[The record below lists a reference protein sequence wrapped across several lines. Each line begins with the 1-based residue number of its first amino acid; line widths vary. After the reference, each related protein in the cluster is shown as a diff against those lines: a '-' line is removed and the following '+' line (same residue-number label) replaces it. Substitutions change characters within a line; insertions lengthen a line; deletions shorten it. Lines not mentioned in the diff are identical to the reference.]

1 MFRFLQH
8 PRVIEIGRYAGYAL
22 FFVLVLMLS
31 IPLTFPTRQLK
42 SFLARQ
48 ARAQGY
54 PLEIEDLTLR
64 GLGGIEVAGVRLTL
78 PGKEGVPGEN
88 GAVGPATPEAELRID
103 KLTARVALLPALFG
117 KTIDVTF
124 DVEAGGGR
132 LEGGHVVRKGED
144 IDVEIAKLD
153 GLGLGEMGIGR
164 RVLGGQKLTG
174 DLDGDLNG
182 NAKVH
187 WGGGTDDLT
196 GAVDLELVDALLKS
210 PELNLEGGLKLTD
223 LSMGTLTLKVRMG
236 LKSSIAALANQRGA
250 EKATVVHIEQM
261 EAVGDQLELVTDE
274 TSHILIPPGKGGWR
288 AATIQLHFAFALP
301 DKPAK
306 GKADKA
312 KDKKKGEEGDE
323 EESAAKK
330 EAKPEASDR
339 LKWASILTMAGAK
352 LKPFE
357 RNGFIGIG
365 CVGPVTRPQCKPE
378 LPTVTTGTRG
388 KGETGPGGPTP
399 PRAEEKKP
407 ETPPPAAEPVP
418 TPPPVEF
425 KPAVRPEPPTPPPPV
440 PQPEPPPISTPQP
453 QMPPPEPRQ
462 DNPAAAQQPAGQVER
477 PGEGRR
483 PPPAQGQDRGQPA
496 PGETPNEGQGG
507 EGNQPPNGT
516 YDEGRPRGGSGNR
529 QDPDE
534 NPPPDEPKEGGGE

>member
-1 MFRFLQH
+1 LLRFLQH
-8 PRVIEIGRYAGYAL
+8 PRVLEISRYFGYSL
-22 FFVLVLMLS
+22 FFVLVLLLS
-31 IPLTFPTRQLK
+31 IPVTFPTRQLK

-54 PLEIEDLTLR
+54 PLEIEDLSLH
-64 GLGGIEVAGVRLTL
+64 GLGGIEIAGMRLTL
-78 PGKEGVPGEN
+78 PGKEGQPGEN
-88 GAVGPATPEAELRID
+88 GQMGPATPEAELRID
-103 KLTARVALLPALFG
+103 KLTARVALMPALFG

-124 DVEAGGGR
+124 DVEAGGGK
-132 LEGGHVVRKGED
+132 LEGGHVVRKGES

-153 GLGLGEMGIGR
+153 GLGLGEMGIGGR
-164 RVLGGQKLTG
+164 ALAGQKLTG
-174 DLDGDLNG
+174 ELDGSLNG

-187 WGGGTDDLT
+187 WGGSTEDLT

-250 EKATVVHIEQM
+250 EKSTMVHIEQM
-261 EAVGDQLELVTDE
+261 EAVGDQLELITDE

-306 GKADKA
+306 GKGDKA
-312 KDKKKGEEGDE
+312 KDKKAKGDAGDE
-323 EESAAKK
+323 DTGDAKK
-330 EAKPEASDR
+330 DVKPEVSDR

-365 CVGPVTRPQCKPE
+365 CVGPVARPQCKPE

-388 KGETGPGGPTP
+388 KGETGPGGPTA

-407 ETPPPAAEPVP
+407 ETPPTAEP
-418 TPPPVEF
+418 TPPPT
-425 KPAVRPEPPTPPPPV
+425 PAPEPPPPV
-440 PQPEPPPISTPQP
+440 INTPQP
-453 QMPPPEPRQ
+453 VMPPEPRQ
-462 DNPAAAQQPAGQVER
+462 EAPPAVEQPAGQVER
-477 PGEGRR
+477 PGDGRR
-483 PPPAQGQDRGQPA
+483 PPPQGQDRGQAA
-496 PGETPNEGQGG
+496 PGEAPAEGQGG
-507 EGNQPPNGT
+507 EGNQN

-534 NPPPDEPKEGGGE
+534 NKETPPPEEPKGEGGGE